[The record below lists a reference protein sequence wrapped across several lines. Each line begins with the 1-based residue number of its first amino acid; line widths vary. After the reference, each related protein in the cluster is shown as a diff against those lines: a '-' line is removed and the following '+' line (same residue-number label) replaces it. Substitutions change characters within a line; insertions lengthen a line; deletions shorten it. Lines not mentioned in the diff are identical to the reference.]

1 MQKENWPIIA
11 RLLDLTKESSES
23 NFQNGIMS
31 ILTSDLGWPE
41 SQVSKEYPVRM
52 GSTSKKMDFLL
63 KDSEQHPMVVIE
75 VKLSKSHDDG
85 VAQLGSYMNALEP
98 QLNIGLVI
106 KDKIYVFYDESN
118 GRKLSSLSDAIY
130 SIPFESGCAE
140 GEKFVEL
147 FDFNSFS
154 YKKLLDFCVKR
165 KQELKE
171 KQDKLQM
178 IQKIVNLLLG
188 SSGVDFVKSAVVE
201 KLESIEPFKNYS
213 FQVLEAAIADLD
225 ISILKNTEKQ
235 ELNKSE
241 YTLKESTT
249 NYNSVDLDINW
260 NLCGIDE
267 AGKIPKIY
275 TDGSREIFVKKFHE
289 QGYGFIYWELENRKT
304 IKHRWE
310 NRNKSITTANI
321 NGNLT
326 SRDFYKKN
334 KQLISKIIISSK
346 ELKSYNQLLI

>member
-178 IQKIVNLLLG
+178 IQKIVNLLFG
-188 SSGVDFVKSAVVE
+188 SAGVDFVKSAVVE
-201 KLESIEPFKNYS
+201 KLGSIEPFKNYS

-225 ISILKNTEKQ
+225 ISIKKNTEKQ

-241 YTLKESTT
+241 YTAEESIA
-249 NYNSVDLDINW
+249 NNSLVLDIDRSS
-260 NLCGIDE
+260 CYIDK
-267 AGKIPKIY
+267 GKKNKIY
-275 TDGSREIFVKKFHE
+275 PDGSQERFVENFHA
-289 QGYGFIYWELENRKT
+289 QGYGFIYWVLENGE
-304 IKHRWE
+304 IKKEKWE
-310 NRNKSITTANI
+310 NRNNSITTSNI
-321 NGNLT
+321 NNNLGSKT
-326 SRDFYKKN
+326 YYRAN
-334 KQLISKIIISSK
+334 KQRISEIVISSK
-346 ELKSYNQLLI
+346 ELNLTINY